1 MSNTTNNHDKHIISL
16 LVNNKPGVLIRISL
30 VFSRRGYNIDSLVTH
45 ATHNPKYS
53 MITIT
58 ASGLQKTL
66 QLIIKQLY
74 KLVDVIE
81 AKDRSLDSV
90 VIQELA
96 MIKCKF
102 DSEKHRGDILH
113 IANSLKCNIVDIS
126 NTALI
131 FSCTGNSVTLDSL
144 EDIFA
149 PYGIIEIIRTGTIL
163 MVRGD
168 ETTA

>member
-1 MSNTTNNHDKHIISL
+1 MNNTTNNQNKHIISL

-45 ATHNPKYS
+45 VTQNPKYS

-58 ASGLQKTL
+58 AIGEQKTL
-66 QLIIKQLY
+66 KLIIKQLY
-74 KLVDVIE
+74 RLVDVIE

-102 DSEKHRGDILH
+102 NSEKNRGEILN
-113 IANSLKCNIVDIS
+113 IANSLQCTIVDIS
-126 NTALI
+126 NTTVI
-131 FSCTGNSVTLDSL
+131 FSCTDNNIALDSL
-144 EDIFA
+144 EEIFSS
-149 PYGIIEIIRTGTIL
+149 YGVIEIIRTGAVL
-163 MVRGD
+163 MVRGE